1 MWILQELCECI
12 IDLVGDDAREP
23 FGFAPEVFALSRVSG
38 TQPFSASSA
47 DRVHASRRLSPRGHA
62 TRHRLGPEAQCPR
75 QGRVIVSLD
84 PKSILD
90 SLSPYGEIGLIV
102 MIFAETGLLIG
113 FFLPG
118 DSLMFT
124 AGLLGEPRVTQPH
137 GGPHWLLPRGPHRR
151 PGRFYDR
158 RDPRTPRRT
167 QPRRQ
172 NLETGVHRAT
182 HNFFD
187 RHGPKTIVLA
197 RFVPIVRTF
206 APVVAGVA
214 RMRRS
219 VFLRYNVVGAGL
231 WVLIATLA
239 GYLLADLIGTSID
252 TYILPIVGI
261 VIIVSLIPPYLE
273 WRRHRHET
281 GESGAESNDS

>member
-1 MWILQELCECI
+1 M
-12 IDLVGDDAREP
+12 P
-23 FGFAPEVFALSRVSG
+23 
-38 TQPFSASSA
+38 SAA
-47 DRVHASRRLSPRGHA
+47 VQQDTGLDPRHNA
-62 TRHRLGPEAQCPR
+62 PR

-124 AGLLGEPRVTQPH
+124 AGLLASQGSLNLAVVLIGCFLAALIGDQVGFTIGEILGPRV
-137 GGPHWLLPRGPHRR
+137 
-151 PGRFYDR
+151 GRNPDARILKPEYIDR
-158 RDPRTPRRT
+158 
-167 QPRRQ
+167 
-172 NLETGVHRAT
+172 T

-231 WVLIATLA
+231 WVVIATLA
-239 GYLLADLIGTSID
+239 GYLLADLIGDSID

-261 VIIVSLIPPYLE
+261 VIVVSLIPPYLE
-273 WRRHRHET
+273 WRRHRHDG
-281 GESGAESNDS
+281 GESGGESNDS